1 MRALQQSR
9 VTRRRSGVRMR
20 IDGVHDA
27 SRTAV
32 PAASLDPT
40 WAESSARLARAD
52 HREGREPFFSR
63 VQPATATRLAEE
75 DIRDSASTNALP
87 PRFYERREEQR
98 AGTPHELRL
107 KEAAPRCRAR

>member
-1 MRALQQSR
+1 
-9 VTRRRSGVRMR
+9 MR

-63 VQPATATRLAEE
+63 VQQPATETRLAEE
-75 DIRDSASTNALP
+75 GIRDSASTNALLLP

-107 KEAAPRCRAR
+107 QEAAPRAR